1 MARRLVILD
10 RDGVI
15 NHDSEEF
22 IKSADEWQPIDGS
35 LEAIGRLSS
44 AGFDVAVATN
54 QSGIGRKLLD
64 KPALESIHT
73 KMRAL
78 AREHGGHIDE
88 IVYCPH
94 HPDDGCDCRKPG
106 TGLLTRL
113 SRQYGQSLDG
123 VPMIGDSLRDIEAA
137 RAVGG
142 RPILV
147 LTGNG
152 DSTSKALA
160 EQGIETETYADLDEA
175 VTALLAEVG
184 AA

>member
-15 NHDSEEF
+15 NHDSDDF
-22 IKSADEWQPIDGS
+22 IKSPDEWQPITGS

-44 AGFDVAVATN
+44 AGFDIAVATN
-54 QSGIGRKLLD
+54 QSGVGRKLLD
-64 KPALESIHT
+64 KPTLESIHN
-73 KMRAL
+73 KMRTL
-78 AREHGGHIDE
+78 VREQGGHIDE
-88 IVYCPH
+88 VVYCPH
-94 HPDDGCDCRKPG
+94 HPDDDCDCRKPR

-147 LTGNG
+147 MTGNG
-152 DSTSKALA
+152 RSTLKALA
-160 EQGIETETYADLDEA
+160 EQGIETETYADLDQA
-175 VTALLAEVG
+175 VTALLAEAG
-184 AA
+184 SA